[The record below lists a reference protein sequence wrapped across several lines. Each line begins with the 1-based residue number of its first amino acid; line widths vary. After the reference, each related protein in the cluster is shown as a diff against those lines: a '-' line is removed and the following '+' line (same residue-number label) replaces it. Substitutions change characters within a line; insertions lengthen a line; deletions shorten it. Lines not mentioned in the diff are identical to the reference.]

1 MAYNRNYINFKKSE
15 MEDLLLQKKL
25 NGILQEELRNAN
37 DEKDQLYKALR
48 SVDMQCDKLMVS
60 ASW

>member
-1 MAYNRNYINFKKSE
+1 

-25 NGILQEELRNAN
+25 NGILQEELRSAN